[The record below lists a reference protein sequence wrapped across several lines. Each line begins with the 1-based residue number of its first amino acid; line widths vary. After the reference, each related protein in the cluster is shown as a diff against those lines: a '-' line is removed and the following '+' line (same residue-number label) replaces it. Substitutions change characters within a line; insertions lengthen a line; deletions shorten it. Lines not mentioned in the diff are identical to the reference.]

1 MWFPWIPQG
10 MRIELRV
17 CKHCYEGEHGNPQ
30 KGDVTRDAVKCAR
43 QVREYKDLISLDAV
57 YVTMVEEGDA
67 GGGEELPVVVAS
79 IENDQVALTDTQ
91 LVMEDDDGNMLVYP
105 EPEDILEVLSRN
117 LDQIQQQT
125 RQDVMV
131 ELSEVGAE
139 LLTG

>member
-1 MWFPWIPQG
+1 

-17 CKHCYEGEHGNPQ
+17 CKNCYEGEHGNPQ

-67 GGGEELPVVVAS
+67 GGSEELPVVVAS